1 MRSTALRHAVKRR
14 PVDRLGRLNNARAM
28 TKKPSHPAALSS
40 PEATAERI
48 LRAALDCFAKRGF
61 EGATTRA
68 IAAQA
73 GVAQGLLTYHYASK
87 QELWQAAANWVF
99 GKVGEEFDGALEVLR
114 DLDAVTRLRALMKRI
129 VRFMARYPEVHR
141 FISHEGSHDGPR
153 LQWLAETHLKP
164 LQNQST
170 AVISEALPHVD
181 PVLFYYSIVGAMAH
195 VFTIAPSF
203 HFVTGRDA
211 FADDTVE
218 AQAVASVDWL
228 IDGALIHRTASD
240 PPHRKGQG

>member
-1 MRSTALRHAVKRR
+1 MRSAASRHEIKRR
-14 PVDRLGRLNNARAM
+14 PVDRLGRLNNARIM
-28 TKKPSHPAALSS
+28 SKKTVHLAALSS
-40 PEATAERI
+40 HEAASERI
-48 LRAALDCFAKRGF
+48 LRAALACFAERGF

-87 QELWQAAANWVF
+87 QDLWETAANWVF
-99 GKVGEEFDGALEVLR
+99 GKVGEEFDGALEALR

-170 AVISEALPHVD
+170 AVISDALPQVD

-203 HFVTGRDA
+203 QLITGRDA

-228 IDGALIHRTASD
+228 IDGALMHHKASD
-240 PPHRKGQG
+240 PPQRRGKG